1 MIYFD
6 KKKELERISKDGISS
21 DDIFANDK
29 LTEYMADLIA
39 NSSYRKK
46 QIIDKAKEISVKVF
60 NGLPDDLI
68 EAELEPLY
76 IDAKR
81 LAKTRNKN
89 KREET
94 KVITLYRDEMEK
106 ICDLEDDRLMRLAFA
121 TLIIHKYQG
130 YYTSN
135 GKMGCHNSVAF
146 CKSVAF
152 HIAGLESVSG
162 RKKNELWSELARR
175 GYLIVNTRVNNSYKH
190 TRKWIAMN
198 LLTVPYNV
206 DILPLEEKP
215 EVYLPISSYDNLL
228 LYLYHYLDQAEAT
241 LCDDCHTLIPKTS
254 NRKRLCD
261 DCAKRRKQES
271 NRTSRTGKDTA

>member
-6 KKKELERISKDGISS
+6 KKKELERISKDGISA
-21 DDIFANDK
+21 DDIYVNDK

-46 QIIDKAKEISVKVF
+46 QIIEKAKEVSAKVF
-60 NGLPDDLI
+60 KGLPNDLI
-68 EAELEPLY
+68 EAELKPLY

-81 LAKTRNKN
+81 LAKTRNN
-89 KREET
+89 DKREEA

-106 ICDLEDDRLMRLAFA
+106 ICDLEDDKLMRLAFA

-135 GKMGCHNSVAF
+135 GKTQCHNSVAF
-146 CKSVAF
+146 CKSDAF
-152 HIAGLESVSG
+152 HIAGLDNVSG
-162 RKKNELWSELARR
+162 RKKNELWCELAER
-175 GYLIVNTRVNNSYKH
+175 GYLTVNTRVNSSYKH

-215 EVYLPISSYDNLL
+215 EVYLPIASYDNLL
-228 LYLYHYLDQAEAT
+228 LYLYHYLDKEEAT

-261 DCAKRRKQES
+261 DCAKRRKQER
-271 NRTSRTGKDTA
+271 NKAYRDAKHTA